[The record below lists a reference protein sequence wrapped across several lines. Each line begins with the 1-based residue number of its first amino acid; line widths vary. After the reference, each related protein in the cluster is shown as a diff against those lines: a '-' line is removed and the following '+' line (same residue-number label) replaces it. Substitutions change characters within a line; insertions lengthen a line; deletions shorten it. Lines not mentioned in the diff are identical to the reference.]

1 VSNNFTLS
9 KAGNISASN
18 ATLGGYIEANTGYI
32 GGSSGWIINSS
43 KITSSGIELLGGS
56 SPAIKIGA
64 SDYAGNGIWFGKNNY
79 YSASF
84 WNTANA
90 RGLKW
95 DG

>member
-1 VSNNFTLS
+1 
-9 KAGNISASN
+9 
-18 ATLGGYIEANTGYI
+18 
-32 GGSSGWIINSS
+32 
-43 KITSSGIELLGGS
+43 LGGS

-64 SDYAGNGIWFGKNNY
+64 SEYSGNGIWLGKGNY

-84 WNTANA
+84 WNTSNA